1 MFVDA
6 KENQM
11 NAKQISQAIVSGNFS
26 NAELDVIADSIRYA
40 RAQLGR
46 ENCRALQIGSVVE
59 WHSQRHGRRGRGTVE
74 QIKIKNVLVRE
85 GATLW
90 RIPANMLE
98 VV

>member
-1 MFVDA
+1 MF
-6 KENQM
+6 
-11 NAKQISQAIVSGNFS
+11 GNFTNEQLNS
-26 NAELDVIADSIRYA
+26 IGDAIRYA

-46 ENCRALQIGSVVE
+46 ENRRALQIGSVVE
-59 WHSQRHGRRGRGTVE
+59 WHSQRHGRGRGTVE

-85 GATLW
+85 GTTLW

>member
-1 MFVDA
+1 
-6 KENQM
+6 M

-26 NAELDVIADSIRYA
+26 NEELNAIADSIRYA

-46 ENCRALQIGSVVE
+46 ENRRALQIGSIVE
-59 WHSQRHGRRGRGTVE
+59 WQSQRHGRGRGTVE

-85 GATLW
+85 NGRLW
-90 RIPANMLE
+90 QIPANMLE